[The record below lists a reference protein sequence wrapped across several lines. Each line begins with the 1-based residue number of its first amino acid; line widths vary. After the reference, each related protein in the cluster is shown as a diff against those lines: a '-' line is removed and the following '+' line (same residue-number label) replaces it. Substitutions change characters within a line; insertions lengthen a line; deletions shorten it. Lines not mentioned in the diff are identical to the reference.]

1 MAVLT
6 TDFAAQQ
13 LIDRQIA
20 QLQLTIRSLKQ
31 QRNMCSAFNQLPN
44 DVLAMIFIAYK
55 EEYSLTDISEHAQW
69 VHILGALTI
78 GFSDEYNDLECV
90 QDFFAYA
97 SEHHLAS
104 LRSVKLDLHYH
115 RIFQTVTIN
124 LETSLP
130 WSQMS
135 SLTYL
140 ELSEVLLPPDIPS
153 LPSLSKLVISCRA
166 ADHGLSNDWITTF
179 LRQTPNIEEID
190 LREII
195 SSSDPFEDPDH
206 TTIPFPLTR
215 LRRIDVDAE
224 GLDAIKLFDGL
235 EIPTST
241 QVCGIYATCEKS
253 DPIGA
258 GVLSTLGS
266 LISRLA
272 RTDQSKVV
280 NELVFVADGDLY
292 CIRLEAYEEGAER
305 PFLELDLPVDR
316 TSFTLDEVFDTCLSN
331 ISLTQVTDL
340 TISNTFTEG
349 RTSTKWLGM
358 LSLFGNLRNLN
369 FRACDALTPLSMLTR
384 SENKLET
391 VSLSFISPPSYYDV
405 MAGDSDG
412 SLANLEGFAR
422 RREAVGLLPTK
433 IIINNCIITESQVD
447 ALRKYVTVEWDG
459 VEDGDEDG

>member
-1 MAVLT
+1 MPLAILSNTLSSPNPMSNPLESHPLTPSSSSRGLMKPWANMDTIKQQAIDTNALEAASFALLKSGDADAQRPKSATFDPTTIIIMAVLT
-6 TDFAAQQ
+6 TNFAAQQ
-13 LIDRQIA
+13 AIDRQIA

-31 QRNMCSAFNQLPN
+31 QRNTCSAFNQLPN

-55 EEYSLTDISEHAQW
+55 EEYSLTNISEHAQW

-78 GFSDEYNDLECV
+78 GFSDEYYDLECV

-97 SEHHLAS
+97 SEHNLAS

-166 ADHGLSNDWITTF
+166 ADHGLSSDWITTF

-266 LISRLA
+266 LISPSGN
-272 RTDQSKVV
+272 QS
-280 NELVFVADGDLY
+280 AP
-292 CIRLEAYEEGAER
+292 R
-305 PFLELDLPVDR
+305 
-316 TSFTLDEVFDTCLSN
+316 EVYHVW
-331 ISLTQVTDL
+331 I
-340 TISNTFTEG
+340 
-349 RTSTKWLGM
+349 
-358 LSLFGNLRNLN
+358 
-369 FRACDALTPLSMLTR
+369 
-384 SENKLET
+384 
-391 VSLSFISPPSYYDV
+391 
-405 MAGDSDG
+405 
-412 SLANLEGFAR
+412 
-422 RREAVGLLPTK
+422 
-433 IIINNCIITESQVD
+433 
-447 ALRKYVTVEWDG
+447 G
-459 VEDGDEDG
+459 V